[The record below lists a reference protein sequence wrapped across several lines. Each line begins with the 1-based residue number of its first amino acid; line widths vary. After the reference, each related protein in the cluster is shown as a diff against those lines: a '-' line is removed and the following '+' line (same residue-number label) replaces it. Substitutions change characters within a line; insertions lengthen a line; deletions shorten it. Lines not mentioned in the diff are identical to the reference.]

1 MAFQGAVKYP
11 SDLTQD
17 GGPHEKWI
25 LLEARSGRHI
35 ARDGFV
41 QESAE
46 EVDRTLAAEALY
58 LPTDALKSAMTVG
71 YKDIDLGMAAG
82 KAIETAARTGAL
94 QAPTRGGPGMNIDHL
109 KQQVTPILKA
119 GGAAVVGGA
128 VHTALGVLEGLGRTA
143 TVGDP
148 RGVIEVIAGGAVNP
162 RTDTAFDAMQYRTH
176 EFTFNLIPRDRE
188 EADNIDAILNIL
200 HYYSLPSYGDNTSVW
215 NFMIGYP
222 YEFVITMFN
231 QTHLNKIE
239 RSVLTG
245 LTVDHAG
252 GDRIAFARESDNRTD
267 YYPAATTLT
276 LSFKEVRL
284 LGRDSKVIFRGG
296 GVGTGAPGI
305 EGDPRDGILDNELTG
320 EPTTVYQDQF
330 DEQRRETNTEFN
342 RRAFSGLEKPTPRA
356 SDAGFP
362 WFPWSK

>member
-1 MAFQGAVKYP
+1 MSFQRAVKYP
-11 SDLTQD
+11 RDLTAP
-17 GGPHEKWI
+17 PHEKWI
-25 LLEARSGRHI
+25 LLEAKSGRHI

-41 QESAE
+41 GEAGDDP
-46 EVDRTLAAEALY
+46 DRTLAAVALY

-82 KAIETAARTGAL
+82 KAIERAAREGSL
-94 QAPTRGGPGMNIDHL
+94 RAPTRGGPGMNIDHL
-109 KQQVTPILKA
+109 KGQVTGIA
-119 GGAAVVGGA
+119 GHAIAGAGVQLGLEKLESIGRLAKIDNPRAVA
-128 VHTALGVLEGLGRTA
+128 
-143 TVGDP
+143 
-148 RGVIEVIAGGAVNP
+148 EVIAGGAVNP
-162 RTDTAFDAMQYRTH
+162 RTATAFDAMQYRTH
-176 EFTFNLIPRDRE
+176 EFTFNLIPRDKE

-200 HYYSLPSYGDNTSVW
+200 HYYSLPSYGDNTSEW

-231 QTHLNKIE
+231 ETHINKIE

-245 LTVDHAG
+245 LVVDHAG
-252 GDRIAFARESDNRTD
+252 GDRIAFAMDRDNRQMAPE

-342 RRAFSGLEKPTPRA
+342 RRTFSGLVKPTPRA

>member
-1 MAFQGAVKYP
+1 MPFQGAVKYP
-11 SDLTQD
+11 SDLTQG

-25 LLEARSGRHI
+25 MFEAKSGRHI

-41 QESAE
+41 GEDVPE
-46 EVDRTLAAEALY
+46 GNDPDRTLATVALY
-58 LPTDALKSAMTVG
+58 LPTDALKSAHTVG

-109 KQQVTPILKA
+109 KNQVTPILEA

-128 VHTALGVLEGLGRTA
+128 VDTALGMLEGLGRLA
-143 TVGDP
+143 TIGDP

-200 HYYSLPSYGDNTSVW
+200 HYYSLPSYGDNTSLW

-245 LTVDHAG
+245 LVVDHAG
-252 GDRIAFARESDNRTD
+252 GDRIAFAMDRDNRQMAPE

-284 LGRDSKVIFRGG
+284 LGRDSDVIFRGHPG
-296 GVGTGAPGI
+296 QDARHPGI
-305 EGDPRDGILDNELTG
+305 GDDPREGTLDNPLT
-320 EPTTVYQDQF
+320 ETKPLTTPIN
-330 DEQRRETNTEFN
+330 ETRAERQRRTF
-342 RRAFSGLEKPTPRA
+342 APIVLP
-356 SDAGFP
+356 
-362 WFPWSK
+362 